1 MQVKYL
7 GSKFGSPQKF
17 VTHIEGML
25 VDYYRVVAQNLTKWE
40 KPAPKVA
47 EVVISLPDPILS
59 APEVVTEQSAEQ
71 SGAGL
76 PSRHV
81 NG

>member
-1 MQVKYL
+1 
-7 GSKFGSPQKF
+7 
-17 VTHIEGML
+17 ML

-59 APEVVTEQSAEQ
+59 GTEVVTDCS
-71 SGAGL
+71 SGEM
-76 PSRHV
+76 RQ
-81 NG
+81 